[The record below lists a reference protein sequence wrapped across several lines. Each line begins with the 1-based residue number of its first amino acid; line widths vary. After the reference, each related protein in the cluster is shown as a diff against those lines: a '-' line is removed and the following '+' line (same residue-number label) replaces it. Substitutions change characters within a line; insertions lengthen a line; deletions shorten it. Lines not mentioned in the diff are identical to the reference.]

1 MSSDIHALRRSIAT
15 LIPSIRD
22 CTMRQLRCV
31 ITYTVSGYPY
41 LDWLND
47 RTAVAV
53 GGCGQAA
60 KSSDE
65 IGRLAARLFDGDE
78 MRYPA
83 ITAK

>member
-1 MSSDIHALRRSIAT
+1 M
-15 LIPSIRD
+15 PSIRD

-31 ITYTVSGYPY
+31 ITYTVNGYPY

-83 ITAK
+83 ILAE